1 MKKLILDVGC
11 GNSPKGDVNC
21 DLYIGKTP
29 HLMGECMH
37 ATFGTLYTN
46 CYIVGCSETLEGLII
61 DPGFDR
67 ESEGDRVL
75 KKGDQ
80 HHLKVEYIINTCAQ
94 EASMYTIIDDCKG

>member
-1 MKKLILDVGC
+1 MHVLKQGIMCILVLLSATIITRFLLITR
-11 GNSPKGDVNC
+11 
-21 DLYIGKTP
+21 TP
-29 HLMGECMH
+29 SSVR

-80 HHLKVEYIINTCAQ
+80 HHLKVEYIINTHAQ